1 MSSVLTNSTFLFF
14 CTNSYTGTNRVAF
27 FFFPRKNDNI
37 HFEHHVKWELCQSI
51 ANKTSTVISESRE
64 KIWKKL
70 SRQLGVRM
78 LEAEQNY
85 HSKLGVTTRNTNK
98 IVTVNMRKWGSM
110 KERCT
115 LTKGLLQL
123 QSLYS
128 SV

>member
-1 MSSVLTNSTFLFF
+1 
-14 CTNSYTGTNRVAF
+14 
-27 FFFPRKNDNI
+27 
-37 HFEHHVKWELCQSI
+37 
-51 ANKTSTVISESRE
+51 
-64 KIWKKL
+64 
-70 SRQLGVRM
+70 M